1 MSVIFA
7 IFLFSVLI
15 FVHELGHFTAAKL
28 SGVQVNE
35 FSMFMGPAIW
45 KKQVGETL
53 YAIRCIPIGGYCAME
68 GEDGGSDNPRSFDKA
83 AWWKRLIIL
92 AAGAAMNF
100 LIGVVLMVIV
110 VLMGSV
116 CLPGKQTAVPVIA
129 SFEDYATVNGEN
141 GLQAGDRIVEVDG
154 EKLYSYSDF
163 SMILSLNPGDVHD
176 ITVRRNGEKVV
187 LKDFLLE
194 KHEVTLENGST
205 GLRYGINFTLST
217 PNFWEKLGMAWN
229 QSLDTVRMVRLSL
242 QMLLGGKVG
251 IKDMSGPVG
260 IVSEMSKVA
269 AASDSKITALLNM
282 LYFGGF
288 IAINLA
294 VMNLL
299 PIPALD
305 GGRIVCLLI
314 TVVVEAIT
322 KKKINPKYEGYLHG
336 AGMILLLALMAIIMF
351 KDVIFLF
358 KR

>member
-7 IFLFSVLI
+7 ILLFSVLI
-15 FVHELGHFTAAKL
+15 FVHELGHFAAAKL

-68 GEDGGSDNPRSFDKA
+68 GEDGGSDNPRAFDKA

-100 LIGVVLMVIV
+100 LIGVLLMVIV
-110 VLMGSV
+110 
-116 CLPGKQTAVPVIA
+116 CLPVKQAVIPVIA
-129 SFEDYATVNGEN
+129 SFEDYATANGED
-141 GLQAGDRIVEVDG
+141 GLQPGDRIIEVDG

-163 SMILSLNPGDVHD
+163 SMILTLNPGDVHD
-176 ITVRRNGEKVV
+176 ITVKRNGETVV
-187 LKDFLLE
+187 LQDFLLE
-194 KHEVTLENGST
+194 KHEVILPDGTAA
-205 GLRYGINFTLST
+205 LRYGMNFTLST
-217 PNFWEKLGMAWN
+217 PTFGEKLAMAWN

-242 QMLLGGKVG
+242 QMLFSGKVG

-260 IVSEMSKVA
+260 IVSEMSNVA
-269 AASDSKITALLNM
+269 AASDSWISALLNM

-294 VMNLL
+294 VMNML

-314 TVVVEAIT
+314 TTAVEAIT

>member
-53 YAIRCIPIGGYCAME
+53 YAIRCIPIGGFCAME

-110 VLMGSV
+110 VLMVSV

-269 AASDSKITALLNM
+269 AASDSKVTALLNM